1 MEFKPAG
8 TLKTRNDK
16 APCLARLGMIK
27 KVLGIVFSLIFLV
40 LALYRANFAQI
51 GKALIG
57 VKLDLLILAVF
68 VYFSTFVPR
77 AFRWKRLLLPVKS
90 LRFYRILP
98 VLLVGY
104 MANNLLPIR
113 MGELFRAHFLKEKEE
128 VSGYSALATI
138 LVERVCDGLT
148 LVMVLAAVLAFFP
161 QKEWVRNIGWTAGAV
176 FLTGLIGTIILA
188 RYEGHI
194 LRIHL
199 LSSLIDKPWGRWLFT
214 KFGAF
219 VIGLRGLSSPADLA
233 VVGTLSALIWFV
245 EGVVLY
251 LVTLA
256 FGLSLSTAG
265 IALVLVIINFS
276 TMIPSGPGFIGTFQ
290 YAFVLSFGLLG
301 IAKETAIAVSLVT
314 QLVFFIIV
322 NPVGI
327 GLLWKHN
334 LSLRRAEQVVV
345 KLEN

>member
-1 MEFKPAG
+1 M
-8 TLKTRNDK
+8 
-16 APCLARLGMIK
+16 K
-27 KVLGIVFSLIFLV
+27 KIIGIVFSVIFLI

-57 VKLDLLILAVF
+57 VKLDWLILAVL
-68 VYFSTFVPR
+68 VYLSTFIPR
-77 AFRWKRLLLPVKS
+77 TLRWQRLLMPIKPF
-90 LRFYRILP
+90 RFYGLLP
-98 VLLVGY
+98 IILVGY
-104 MANNLLPIR
+104 MANNLLPMR
-113 MGELFRAHFLKEKEE
+113 VGELFRAYFLKEKEK
-128 VSGYSALATI
+128 VSGSSALATI

-148 LVMVLAAVLAFFP
+148 LVLVLAVVLVFFP
-161 QKEWVRNIGWTAGAV
+161 QKEWVNILGWTAGAV
-176 FLTGLIGTIILA
+176 FFTGLIGTILLP
-188 RYEGHI
+188 RYGGLI
-194 LRIHL
+194 QGAPL
-199 LSSLIDKPWGRWLFT
+199 LSSLQDKPWGRWLIT

-219 VIGLRGLSSPADLA
+219 LIGLRGLSSPADFA
-233 VVGTLSALIWFV
+233 VIGTLSALIWFV

-256 FGLSLSTAG
+256 FGLSLSPAG

-301 IAKETAIAVSLVT
+301 IAKETAIAVSIAT
-314 QLVFFIIV
+314 QLVFFSIV

-334 LSLRRAEQVVV
+334 LSLRRAQEVMV
-345 KLEN
+345 KLKDLS

>member
-1 MEFKPAG
+1 M
-8 TLKTRNDK
+8 
-16 APCLARLGMIK
+16 K
-27 KVLGIVFSLIFLV
+27 KIIGIVFSVIFLI

-57 VKLDLLILAVF
+57 VKLDWLILAVL
-68 VYFSTFVPR
+68 VYLSTFIPR
-77 AFRWKRLLLPVKS
+77 TLRWQRLLMPIKPF
-90 LRFYRILP
+90 RFYGLLP
-98 VLLVGY
+98 IILVGY
-104 MANNLLPIR
+104 MANNLLPMR
-113 MGELFRAHFLKEKEE
+113 VGELFRAYFLKEKEK
-128 VSGYSALATI
+128 VSGSSALATI

-148 LVMVLAAVLAFFP
+148 LVLVLVVVLVFFP
-161 QKEWVRNIGWTAGAV
+161 QKQWVHIVGWTAGAV
-176 FLTGLIGTIILA
+176 FFTGLIGTILLP
-188 RYEGHI
+188 RYGGLI
-194 LRIHL
+194 QGAPL
-199 LSSLIDKPWGRWLFT
+199 LSSLQDKPWGRWLIT

-219 VIGLRGLSSPADLA
+219 LIGLRGLSSPADFA
-233 VVGTLSALIWFV
+233 VIGTLSALIWFV

-256 FGLSLSTAG
+256 FGLSLSPAG

-301 IAKETAIAVSLVT
+301 IAKETAIAVSIAT
-314 QLVFFIIV
+314 QLVFFSIV

-334 LSLRRAEQVVV
+334 LSLRRAQEVMV
-345 KLEN
+345 KLKDLS